1 MGFLQNLRPSFL
13 EALGQQ
19 MRHGFEKG
27 LEIFGKA
34 KELWET
40 GKAICMGVRPSCLML
55 MTRPPLFHIYC
66 KY

>member
-13 EALGQQ
+13 EGLGQK

-34 KELWET
+34 KGLWET
-40 GKAICMGVRPSCLML
+40 GKAIYNGAQAIMPYFNDAAASIPYLL
-55 MTRPPLFHIYC
+55 
-66 KY
+66 

>member
-13 EALGQQ
+13 EGLGKK

-34 KELWET
+34 KGLFET
-40 GKAICMGVRPSCLML
+40 GKAIYNGAQAIMPYINDAAAFIPYLL
-55 MTRPPLFHIYC
+55 
-66 KY
+66 